1 MSSMSHFSFS
11 FFPVGT
17 STAVASATTP
27 GQHPLHGI
35 YDNGGCSLDHNEA
48 LTASYLYPELYNVT
62 SSRPR
67 RHQRPPSSVSTVSSS
82 TITASSQ
89 STVVSL
95 FSIDTQRDYLAETHR
110 DLQRLMKS
118 HRDSLRVTETCG
130 DLQRL
135 AGTRR
140 DSHQSRYKSPF

>member
-1 MSSMSHFSFS
+1 MANECNKRLQLNVINVPFLLL

-95 FSIDTQRDYLAETHR
+95 LITGCFL
-110 DLQRLMKS
+110 LK
-118 HRDSLRVTETCG
+118 ETCSTM
-130 DLQRL
+130 LQKFQNLKLRL
-135 AGTRR
+135 
-140 DSHQSRYKSPF
+140 DFVEI

>member
-17 STAVASATTP
+17 STASATTP

-95 FSIDTQRDYLAETHR
+95 LFTGCFNSKTCRDSQGLAETRRDLQRLAETHR
-110 DLQRLMKS
+110 DSQRVCKTQ
-118 HRDSLRVTETCG
+118 V
-130 DLQRL
+130 
-135 AGTRR
+135 
-140 DSHQSRYKSPF
+140 F